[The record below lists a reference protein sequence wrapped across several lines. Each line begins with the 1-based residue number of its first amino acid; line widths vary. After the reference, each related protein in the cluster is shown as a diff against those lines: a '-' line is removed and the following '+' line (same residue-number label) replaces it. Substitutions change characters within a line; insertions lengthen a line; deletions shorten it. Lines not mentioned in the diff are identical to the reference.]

1 MNIEAT
7 RRARASGVPSFYV
20 CTPRIGL
27 VGVLFAALAALA
39 ALALS
44 PLAHA
49 QEGEHGQ
56 HGGAPEVQVALQADA
71 MSSADVVKV
80 DRVLGKITLRHGP
93 LLNLDM
99 PAMTMAFKV
108 AQPAMLDQVAPGQ
121 KVQFV
126 AARVGG
132 ALTIMTLEVAG
143 AP

>member
-1 MNIEAT
+1 MNTEA
-7 RRARASGVPSFYV
+7 RVRARASGMPYGDVR
-20 CTPRIGL
+20 TPRIGL
-27 VGVLFAALAALA
+27 VGVLLA

-56 HGGAPEVQVALQADA
+56 HGGAPDVQVALQADA
-71 MSSADVVKV
+71 MSSAEVVKV
-80 DRVLGKITLRHGP
+80 DKALGKITLRHGP

-126 AARVGG
+126 AAKVGG
-132 ALTIMTLEVAG
+132 ALTIMTLQAAAV
-143 AP
+143 P

>member
-1 MNIEAT
+1 M
-7 RRARASGVPSFYV
+7 PSFYL
-20 CTPRIGL
+20 CKSRIGL
-27 VGVLFAALAALA
+27 VGMLLAALAALA

-56 HGGAPEVQVALQADA
+56 HGGAPDVQKALQADA
-71 MSSADVVKV
+71 MSSAEVVKV
-80 DRVLGKITLRHGP
+80 DKALGKIALRHGP

-132 ALTIMTLEVAG
+132 ALTIMTLQEAAV
-143 AP
+143 P